1 MDFVT
6 ALDIARIVAYA
17 IAAISMAF
25 LAIDDYHQGRRT
37 DIAWAALAMQN
48 LAVLAL
54 LAMDLSAA
62 VAWMEQR
69 WMLTP
74 FAIVNAVA
82 IPYVAFSRAREYL
95 DTWKRNRGRHERA
108 TS

>member
-6 ALDIARIVAYA
+6 VLDIVRIFAYG

-95 DTWKRNRGRHERA
+95 DTWKRNRRRHEQP
-108 TS
+108 TT